1 MLRQIAFVIVCVITL
16 AYTMTFAQAP
26 PLPKAQQPPPQQT
39 TPRPAARGAAKAPT
53 PLTLKQVLDSLSA
66 LKNSKRVEDQIG
78 KAGVQFR
85 ATPETV
91 DILKQ
96 YGASAKLIS
105 MVPPPPAAPAPPKPP
120 EPKIAGALT
129 VACEPIDCMIVVSDK
144 YEGAS
149 QQGKKTISGLQ
160 AGAVN
165 VEVFADGYDH
175 VSRSVQME
183 EGKPREEK
191 FSLKPGAVLRQQNA
205 RAALLK
211 VMSAFG
217 GTDGLAELGDIEGSG
232 SMQWTASNG
241 GVEQWPMTFTKRVG
255 RDLATIFKPREGQC
269 NGSVAAKV
277 VKAECRGGLRNSGEK
292 IAEQGTSLFLSYQLQ
307 DVLNSLL
314 TRPLTMAE
322 GDDTRVESTD
332 GQDYYVFTVG
342 KDGLITDLIYR
353 IGEDPP
359 IRIQYSNYLS
369 LNRSRYPGRIS
380 MGRLNAEPAWVFT
393 ISNVR
398 SKVGRSQ

>member
-1 MLRQIAFVIVCVITL
+1 MLRQIAFVIVCVTTL

-26 PLPKAQQPPPQQT
+26 PLPKAQQPPPPQ

-53 PLTLKQVLDSLSA
+53 PLTLKQVLDSLST
-66 LKNSKRVEDQIG
+66 LRNSKRVEDQIAR
-78 KAGVQFR
+78 AGVQFR

-105 MVPPPPAAPAPPKPP
+105 MIPPPPAAPVPPQPP

-129 VACEPIDCMIVVSDK
+129 VACEPIDCVLVVRDK
-144 YEGAS
+144 YEGATE
-149 QQGKKTISGLQ
+149 QGRKTIGGLQ

-165 VEVFADGYDH
+165 VEVFADGYGH
-175 VSRSVQME
+175 VARSVQME

-191 FSLKPGAVLRQQNA
+191 FSLKPGAAVRQQNA

-211 VMSAFG
+211 VILAFG
-217 GTDGLAELGDIEGSG
+217 GTDGLAELADIEGSG
-232 SMQWTASNG
+232 SMQWTSSNG
-241 GVEQWPMTFTKRVG
+241 GVEQWPMTFNKRIG
-255 RDLATIFKPREGQC
+255 RDLATTFKPREGQC

-307 DVLNSLL
+307 DVLNTLL
-314 TRPLTMAE
+314 TRPLTTSE
-322 GDDTRVESTD
+322 EDESRIESAD
-332 GQDYYVFTVG
+332 SQDYYVFTIS

-359 IRIQYSNYLS
+359 IRIQYSNYLTV
-369 LNRSRYPGRIS
+369 NRSRYPGRIS

-393 ISNVR
+393 INNVR

>member
-1 MLRQIAFVIVCVITL
+1 MLRQIALVIVYVIAI

-26 PLPKAQQPPPQQT
+26 PLPKPQQPPPRQ
-39 TPRPAARGAAKAPT
+39 TPRPAPRGAAKAPT
-53 PLTLKQVLDSLSA
+53 PLTLRQVLESLST
-66 LKNSKRVEDQIG
+66 LKNSKRVEDQIAR
-78 KAGVQFR
+78 AGVQFR

-96 YGASAKLIS
+96 FGASAKLIS
-105 MVPPPPAAPAPPKPP
+105 MIPAPPAPPAPPKPP

-129 VACEPIDCMIVVSDK
+129 VACEPVDCVVVVKDK
-144 YEGAS
+144 YEGATE
-149 QQGKKTISGLQ
+149 QGRKSINGLQ
-160 AGAVN
+160 AGATN

-175 VSRSVQME
+175 VTRTVQLE

-191 FSLKPGAVLRQQNA
+191 FSLKPGTVLRQQNA
-205 RAALLK
+205 KAALLK

-241 GVEQWPMTFTKRVG
+241 GVEQWPMTFNKRVG
-255 RDLATIFKPREGQC
+255 RDLVTTFKPREGQC

-307 DVLNSLL
+307 DVLNTLMS
-314 TRPLTMAE
+314 RPLIISEADE
-322 GDDTRVESTD
+322 SRVESPD
-332 GQDYYVFTVG
+332 SQDYYVFTIG
-342 KDGLITDLIYR
+342 RDGLITDLIYR

-359 IRIQYSNYLS
+359 IRIQYANYLTV
-369 LNRSRYPGRIS
+369 NRSRYPGRIA

-393 ISNVR
+393 INNVR
-398 SKVGRSQ
+398 SKLVRNQ